1 MPQLNTPGVMDPH
14 DLPDYKPPF
23 AERAVR
29 ADGDGNLW
37 VRINTPTPLPGG
49 PIFDVISRKGELVD
63 RIQIPVGYNLVGFGA
78 GRVVYLSVRDASGVH
93 LARVVLR

>member
-1 MPQLNTPGVMDPH
+1 MDPR

-23 AERAVR
+23 AESSAR

-49 PIFDVISRKGELVD
+49 PIFDVISQKGELVD
-63 RIQIPVGYNLVGFGA
+63 RLQVPQGYNLVGFGA
-78 GRVVYLSVRDASGVH
+78 GRIVYLSVRDASGMH
-93 LARVVLR
+93 LARVRLR